1 MPAFLLLPVSFQVLV
16 VSSFP
21 LLSFLFFC
29 FFCILLLLWKVVFVS
44 GIRRSGSLQHVTV
57 LADPPWCLI
66 PSLTSLTATMVSSLK
81 LLRSSIWE
89 WDCEIHTSSY
99 CSYTLYRV
107 QFLPVVLTQRAEA
120 LSTNTL
126 TREIYKLKKY
136 RKYRTFFGK
145 YRNLQDRPK
154 NKEIQDTL
162 GGLGT
167 CLRLL
172 FKGWI
177 TMFHDISSV

>member
-1 MPAFLLLPVSFQVLV
+1 MSLLT
-16 VSSFP
+16 
-21 LLSFLFFC
+21 
-29 FFCILLLLWKVVFVS
+29 
-44 GIRRSGSLQHVTV
+44 VTV
-57 LADPPWCLI
+57 LVDPPWCLI

-81 LLRSSIWE
+81 LLHSSIWE

-99 CSYTLYRV
+99 CTYTLYRV
-107 QFLPVVLTQRAEA
+107 QFISVVLTQRAEA

-172 FKGWI
+172 FNVSRYFVCIKCTARHKFLAGLD
-177 TMFHDISSV
+177 HKPSSVRTRLIV